1 MDENNN
7 KRVASNDILR
17 EAVPPKPDVAKD
29 ETIEFKRDTVRRQ
42 TIPQNADMQNT
53 AQIRGGAVVRP
64 LRQPTPQMN
73 ATPAQ
78 PEKKLSPIQAA
89 AQRQMQNP
97 PRPRPAAKSSVQPEA
112 SAKNHTVSA
121 PRTAPATRPA
131 PAPARTPVSADKMSA
146 DRVREPQRAPKPT
159 APAAPV
165 KPQSANTGAATPQ
178 NNRAASLQRQL
189 RTEPQRPAAPK
200 MSGDAI
206 KAPVPTTTPS
216 VKQRQTMPTQATRA
230 RTENDDF
237 EIDEIA
243 TANAKYHKK
252 YDSTDSRFVDSAT
265 SAVMSLVKAVIYI
278 AVIIVV
284 SVGLS
289 VFVVNTANDVFKFV
303 VDDKMVTVN
312 IPEYASIEDVSEALY
327 DAGAIKHR
335 WAFNLWSGLKDSGA
349 EFIPGTY
356 EVSTT
361 LNYDYLRAAF
371 KKSTKRIELRVTI
384 PEGYTIDEM
393 IEHLIASGIGNAGDS
408 ERKKQIIRD
417 AFIDAINNYE
427 FDYRFVRELTTT
439 EDRIYRLEGYLFPD
453 TYNFYAEYGSAEDS
467 EAEAAKKTAV
477 AVLSKMLDNFDGKF
491 ADEYYAR
498 CLDLKMTV
506 DQAITLASMI
516 EKETRYADEL
526 GYVSSVFHN
535 RLKYPGTFPYLNSD
549 ATIMYAIAHDTGS
562 RLDSMS
568 GEDTSYETP
577 YNTYTHRGLPP
588 GPIANP
594 GLNAIKYALY
604 PNDTNYFYF
613 VSDSAGRTLFAATE
627 PEHIA
632 NINTVRGR

>member
-17 EAVPPKPDVAKD
+17 EAVPPKPDVAND

-42 TIPQNADMQNT
+42 TISQNADMQNT

-64 LRQPTPQMN
+64 LRQPTPQMG

-89 AQRQMQNP
+89 AQRQLQNP
-97 PRPRPAAKSSVQPEA
+97 PKPRPAAKPPVQPEV
-112 SAKNHTVSA
+112 SAKNQ
-121 PRTAPATRPA
+121 PAPATRPA
-131 PAPARTPVSADKMSA
+131 PAPARTSVSADKMSA

-165 KPQSANTGAATPQ
+165 KPQAANTGAATPQ

-200 MSGDAI
+200 MSGEAI
-206 KAPVPTTTPS
+206 KTPVPTTAPS

-303 VDDKMVTVN
+303 VEDKMVTVN

-371 KKSTKRIELRVTI
+371 KKSTKRVELRVTI